1 MTIKLSIELP
11 EDIAQKVHIGAAS
24 LHLSPESF
32 ASMVLTQG
40 MIDNEQL
47 LSSVFSA
54 IQENEPITIVSNSK
68 SNLALAHDLS
78 TKGILSYVYPHEEK
92 LILFLTQPKS
102 VEGLDEIDESEI
114 SPDIRECAL
123 ALKNP
128 DEQVRRQAIE
138 VLAQFNRGS

>member
-1 MTIKLSIELP
+1 
-11 EDIAQKVHIGAAS
+11 
-24 LHLSPESF
+24 
-32 ASMVLTQG
+32 MVLTQG
-40 MIDNEQL
+40 ILDNEQL
-47 LSSVFSA
+47 LSSVFGA

-92 LILFLTQPKS
+92 LILFLNQPKS
-102 VEGLDEIDESEI
+102 VEKLDELDESEI
-114 SPDIRECAL
+114 SQDIRAFAL
-123 ALKNP
+123 AIKNP

>member
-54 IQENEPITIVSNSK
+54 IQDNEPITIVPNSK

-78 TKGILSYVYPHEEK
+78 TKGILSYIYPHEEN
-92 LILFLTQPKS
+92 LILFLNTFDVDSSYSINQ
-102 VEGLDEIDESEI
+102 LEI
-114 SPDIRECAL
+114 SPDIREIAIDI
-123 ALKNP
+123 KNP
-128 DEQVRRQAIE
+128 NEQFRRQAIE
-138 VLAQFNRGS
+138 KIAQSNRGI

>member
-54 IQENEPITIVSNSK
+54 IQDNEPITIVPNSK

-78 TKGILSYVYPHEEK
+78 TKGILSYIYPHEEN
-92 LILFLTQPKS
+92 LILFLNTFDVDSSYSINQ
-102 VEGLDEIDESEI
+102 LEI
-114 SPDIRECAL
+114 SPDIREIAIDI
-123 ALKNP
+123 KNP
-128 DEQVRRQAIE
+128 NEQFRRQTIE
-138 VLAQFNRGS
+138 KIAQSNRGI

>member
-32 ASMVLTQG
+32 ASMVLTKG

-54 IQENEPITIVSNSK
+54 IQENESITIVPNSK

-78 TKGILSYVYPHEEK
+78 AKGILSYVYPHEEK
-92 LILFLTQPKS
+92 LILFLNNPKS
-102 VEGLDEIDESEI
+102 SAVLDEIDESEI
-114 SPDIRECAL
+114 SPDIRDFAL
-123 ALKNP
+123 DLKNP

>member
-54 IQENEPITIVSNSK
+54 IQDNEPITIVPNSK

-78 TKGILSYVYPHEEK
+78 TKGILSYIYPHEEN
-92 LILFLTQPKS
+92 LILFLNTFDVDSSYSINQ
-102 VEGLDEIDESEI
+102 LEI
-114 SPDIRECAL
+114 SPDLREIAIDIE
-123 ALKNP
+123 NP
-128 DEQVRRQAIE
+128 NEQFRRQAIE
-138 VLAQFNRGS
+138 KIAQSNRGI